1 MNKHY
6 DQFPDGTDI
15 AEMESANLTLL
26 YVSVGAKGSED
37 ASWNFEFTGA
47 TWEEA
52 WGKVNVWMQ
61 ANRQPDRWYRVW
73 A

>member
-1 MNKHY
+1 MNEYY

-15 AEMESANLTLL
+15 AEMESANLILL
-26 YVSVGAKGSED
+26 YVSVGTIGAED
-37 ASWNFEFTGA
+37 PSWNFEFSGA

-52 WGKVNVWMQ
+52 WGKVSAWIQ
-61 ANRQPDRWYRVW
+61 TNRQPDRWYRIW